1 MSRIA
6 YVNGQ
11 YVRHQDAA
19 INIEDRGYQFAD
31 GVYEVI
37 AAVGGRLVDSERH
50 FERLERS
57 LSELRI
63 APPCARRVLYVIAR
77 EVLRRNNVRD
87 GILYLQ
93 ITRGVAPRNHAFPDN
108 SAPSLVMTASRS
120 RRPPSA
126 LVEQGVAVITIEDTR
141 WRRTDIK
148 SVSLLP
154 NVLGKQLARDV
165 GAYEAWLVD
174 SNGMI
179 TEGTSTNAWI
189 VTSEGEAVTRPLDH
203 SVLAGITR
211 LALLD
216 VARGQG
222 IPLVERAFS
231 TAEAYS
237 AAEAFL
243 TSTTAFVLP
252 VTSIDGQE
260 IGDGRPGP
268 VTRTLIESYLDH
280 VANGIS
286 TA

>member
-37 AAVGGRLVDSERH
+37 AAVGGGLVDSERH

-108 SAPSLVMTASRS
+108 SEPSLVMTASRS

-216 VARGQG
+216 VAREQG

-231 TAEAYS
+231 TAEAYG

-268 VTRTLIESYLDH
+268 VTRTLIDSYLDH

>member
-19 INIEDRGYQFAD
+19 VNIEDRGYQFAD

-37 AAVGGRLVDSERH
+37 AAVAGRLVDSERH

-77 EVLRRNNVRD
+77 EVLRRNNVQD

-93 ITRGVAPRNHAFPDN
+93 ITRGVAPRSHAFPAN
-108 SAPSLVMTASRS
+108 SEPSLVMTASRR
-120 RRPPSA
+120 RRPPSQ
-126 LVEQGVAVITIEDTR
+126 LVSEGVAVITIEDTR

-148 SVSLLP
+148 SVSLLA
-154 NVLGKQLARDV
+154 NVLGKQLARDL
-165 GAYEAWLVD
+165 GAHEAWLVD
-174 SNGMI
+174 SGGFI
-179 TEGTSTNAWI
+179 TEGTSSNAWI
-189 VTSEGEAVTRPLDH
+189 VTSEGEVVTRPVDH

-211 LALLD
+211 LAVLD
-216 VARGQG
+216 VAREQG

-231 TAEAYS
+231 AAEAYS
-237 AAEAFL
+237 AAEAFM
-243 TSTTAFVLP
+243 TSTTSFVVP
-252 VTSIDGQE
+252 VTSIDGRK

-268 VTRTLIESYLDH
+268 LTRTLTESYLDH
-280 VANGIS
+280 VANGIA

>member
-1 MSRIA
+1 MLRIA

-11 YVRHQDAA
+11 YLRHRDAA
-19 INIEDRGYQFAD
+19 VNIEDRGYQFAD
-31 GVYEVI
+31 GVYEVF

-77 EVLRRNNVRD
+77 EVLRRNNVQD

-93 ITRGVAPRNHAFPDN
+93 ITRGVAPRSHAFPDN
-108 SAPSLVMTASRS
+108 SEPSLVMTASRRRRAPS
-120 RRPPSA
+120 RLPS
-126 LVEQGVAVITIEDTR
+126 EGVAVITIPDTR

-148 SVSLLP
+148 SVSLLA
-154 NVLGKQLARDV
+154 NVLGKQLARDA
-165 GAYEAWLVD
+165 GAHEAWLVD
-174 SNGMI
+174 AGGFI
-179 TEGTSTNAWI
+179 TEGTSSNAWI
-189 VTSEGEAVTRPLDH
+189 VTSEGEVVTRPADH

-216 VARGQG
+216 VAREQG

-231 TAEAYS
+231 TDDAYR
-237 AAEAFL
+237 AAEAFM
-243 TSTTAFVLP
+243 TSTTSFVLP
-252 VTSIDGQE
+252 VTSIDGWA

-268 VTRTLIESYLDH
+268 LTRTLSESYLDH
-280 VANGIS
+280 VANRIA
-286 TA
+286 TP